1 MLANA
6 RPEPVIPVSDLDRAT
21 AFYRDKLGLELF
33 DRLDDIPAN
42 PEARFSVGDG
52 TLSIYKSVG
61 AGQARHTLAAFV
73 VDDIDAA
80 VRGLRDAGVTMEE
93 YDMPG
98 LKTQDGIATLG
109 RSRGA
114 WFKDPD
120 GNILAI
126 AQFE

>member
-1 MLANA
+1 MLTDA

-21 AFYRDKLGLELF
+21 AFYRDKLGLELE
-33 DRLDDIPAN
+33 DRLDDIPEN
-42 PEARFSVGDG
+42 PEVRFSLGGG

-73 VDDIDAA
+73 VDDIETT
-80 VRGLRDAGVTMEE
+80 VRQLRDGGVTMEE

-98 LKTQDGIATLG
+98 LKTEDGIATMG
-109 RSRGA
+109 GSRGS

-126 AQFE
+126 AQYA